1 MTTVLERRGFD
12 YSLVDEVVDKIV
24 HDFSPQKIII
34 FGSVARHEARS
45 NSDIDI
51 LVVMEPIR
59 IGKYP
64 PSAPIYGST
73 KKINVPKDILVVSP
87 SEYEVEKNDEES
99 FISII
104 EETGYVAYEA

>member
-1 MTTVLERRGFD
+1 MTTVVEHRGFD
-12 YSLVDEVVDKIV
+12 YSLVDKVVERIV
-24 HDFSPQKIII
+24 EDFSPRKIII
-34 FGSVARHEARS
+34 FGSVARHEASS

-64 PSAPIYGST
+64 PSTPIHHST
-73 KKINVPKDILVVSP
+73 KTAHVPKNIMVILP
-87 SEYEVEKNDEES
+87 SEYEIERNDEGS

-104 EETGYVAYEA
+104 DETEYVAYEA